1 MTLPTIPIMETL
13 SGATKAAGSFFVA
26 TLKAF
31 FEGLSICVANPVVF
45 LVIAA
50 AFGGGVWAGIDWD
63 RHKVETIGA
72 SMTALRAHADQLQA
86 TAKSDR
92 SEVLELAAKAKA
104 LESELAKLKA
114 TAAAKSE
121 AVASVSRPRV
131 AKVPTK
137 KPAADEAPKVPFW
150 PFQN

>member
-1 MTLPTIPIMETL
+1 MTLPTIPIISTL
-13 SGATKAAGSFFVA
+13 SGATKAAGEFFVA

-63 RHKVETIGA
+63 RHKVETA
-72 SMTALRAHADQLQA
+72 VAATTAMRAHVVQLQD

-92 SEVLELAAKAKA
+92 GEVLELATKAKT
-104 LESELAKLKA
+104 LESELARLKA
-114 TAAAKSE
+114 AMAPKSE
-121 AVASVSRPRV
+121 AMAAVSRPRV
-131 AKVPTK
+131 AKAPAK